1 MSIRLWTAS
10 LLGVLASGLPAA
22 GGPAPAPKLK
32 LTEFG
37 SDSTAFDVI
46 STLIEGPTEALLWD
60 AQYHVSDARRLAD
73 GIAATGKHLK
83 AIVISHPDHDH
94 YMGAAILVERFP
106 GTPVYLT
113 PAALEEYNRT
123 AAQNL
128 KGEKMRPG
136 GEAPD
141 SVVTPQP
148 LPSDHLTVDG
158 QEVELIPDLAG
169 DVLKPTNSILWIPSL
184 KTVLAADVA
193 FNGVHPWLGSSDS
206 ASRAA
211 WRASLKRVASLHPTT
226 VVAGHKRNL
235 DAPDSPDVL
244 DFMERYLDDFDAGL
258 HASADPQAFLAT
270 MKQKYPDLAV
280 PVLVIF
286 STRIAFRAKAGS

>member
-1 MSIRLWTAS
+1 
-10 LLGVLASGLPAA
+10 
-22 GGPAPAPKLK
+22 
-32 LTEFG
+32 
-37 SDSTAFDVI
+37 
-46 STLIEGPTEALLWD
+46 
-60 AQYHVSDARRLAD
+60 
-73 GIAATGKHLK
+73 
-83 AIVISHPDHDH
+83 
-94 YMGAAILVERFP
+94 MGAAILVERFP

-141 SVVTPQP
+141 SVVTAQP
-148 LPSDHLTVDG
+148 LPSNHLTVDG
-158 QEVELIPDLAG
+158 EVVELIPDLAG

-211 WRASLKRVASLHPTT
+211 WRASLQQIAALHPTK
-226 VVAGHKRNL
+226 VVAGHKRSL

-244 DFMERYLDDFDAGL
+244 NFMRRYLDDFDNGL
-258 HASADPQAFLAT
+258 RSSADPQAFLGT
-270 MKQKYPDLAV
+270 MKQKYPDLV
-280 PVLVIF
+280 VTVLVMY
-286 STRIAFRAKAGS
+286 STRIAFQRAKAGS